1 MNICIMFTMV
11 LFLSDC
17 GRASSANTLTLEP
30 PIQQR
35 CLKVLRAGLNSDEFW
50 PAIHAAEGLTL
61 GGYGIEV
68 IKNLEPKLPLE
79 TDDQQKCGLAR
90 ELVRAGK
97 RNYAKVMLD
106 ILAGKDDYGHI
117 HAAESLYKVNEI
129 GDGKA
134 MRRAFQ
140 QTDNLRL
147 RLMSAA
153 ALGRQGDEDAMT
165 FLRDT
170 LGHEDAET
178 SRTAAWILGRIGD
191 KSDIK
196 RIRKLIPKAPDDLTK
211 AYYQHSLAALGD
223 SEGLAA
229 LANNLK
235 HKEGSIRTYA
245 ATFAG
250 DSRAVS
256 LKDDLIKLLDDP
268 HKDARIRAAQT
279 LLFLSRP
286 EN

>member
-1 MNICIMFTMV
+1 MNICIMFAMA

-17 GRASSANTLTLEP
+17 GTVSSDNTLTLEP
-30 PIQQR
+30 AIQQR
-35 CLKVLRAGLNSDEFW
+35 CLKVLRTGLNSDEFW

-61 GGYGIEV
+61 GGYGDEV
-68 IKNLEPKLPLE
+68 ISFLAPKLPLE

-97 RNYAKVMLD
+97 RNYANVMLD

-117 HAAESLYKVNEI
+117 HVAESLYKVNEI
-129 GDGKA
+129 GDGKS

-140 QTDNLRL
+140 QTGNLRL

-153 ALGRQGDEDAMT
+153 ALGRQGDQDAMT
-165 FLRDT
+165 FLRET

-191 KSDIK
+191 KSDIT
-196 RIRKLIPKAPDDLTK
+196 RIRKLIPMAPDDLTK
-211 AYYQHSLAALGD
+211 AYYQHSIASLGD
-223 SEGLAA
+223 PEGLLA
-229 LANNLK
+229 LAKNLK

-250 DSRAVS
+250 DARAVS
-256 LKDDLIKLLDDP
+256 LKDDLILLLDDP
-268 HKDARIRAAQT
+268 HEDARIRAAQT
-279 LLFLSRP
+279 LLFLSRT
-286 EN
+286 EK